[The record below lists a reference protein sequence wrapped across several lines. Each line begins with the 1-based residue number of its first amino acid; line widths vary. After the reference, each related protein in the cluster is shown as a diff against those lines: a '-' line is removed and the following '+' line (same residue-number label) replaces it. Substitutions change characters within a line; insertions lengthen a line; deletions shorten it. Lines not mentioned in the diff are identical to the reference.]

1 MPRRLTQEFL
11 FAGAIA
17 LIACPAH
24 AAAISGGAGVDCQA
38 GPNAQSY
45 RGALLFGSANVVPGD
60 LTVAAIRYEDSHL
73 GPGMSGFASGLPL
86 AKNLGNSGSGTES
99 RTDRRIN
106 SAGQLGVRFLVP

>member
-1 MPRRLTQEFL
+1 MLRRLTQEFL

-24 AAAISGGAGVDCQA
+24 AAAISGGAGVDYQA

-45 RGALLFGSANVVPGD
+45 RGALVFGSANVAPGD

-73 GPGMSGFASGLPL
+73 GAGIGGVANPGLKIPPAFPPPLLRPPPPGGPRLPP
-86 AKNLGNSGSGTES
+86 
-99 RTDRRIN
+99 RR
-106 SAGQLGVRFLVP
+106 L